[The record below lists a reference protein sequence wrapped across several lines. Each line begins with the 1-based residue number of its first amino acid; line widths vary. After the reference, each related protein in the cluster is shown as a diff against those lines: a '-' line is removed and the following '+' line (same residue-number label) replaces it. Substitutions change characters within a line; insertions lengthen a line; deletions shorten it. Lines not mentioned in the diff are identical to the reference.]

1 MTEGVSKGL
10 FIVVAVVIFGIFVF
24 MADNIL
30 GLNLTNGLVGLFTQ
44 ATEQVEKGPI
54 GSDPVIPN
62 PEVPNEETQ
71 WEVDKNDADLITF
84 EDKALADLVSEQLGV
99 SSDKITFGSLKNLT
113 NLQVPT
119 HIVIESFKGLE
130 YAVNLKDL
138 GIEGDSFTDV
148 NKLGVLPVDT
158 VVSSQ
163 YLIKNEDVYVKTN
176 FTATSPI
183 FIRDIFLR
191 SIIRKE
197 LNIQAPKPI
206 TYTDIIKLK
215 SLDINNKG
223 IIYLHGLDN
232 AINLEFI
239 DASHNYISSLT
250 STKYLTKLTTLDVSY
265 NALFSFDLNQ
275 SYIDRIP
282 NLNIK
287 YNRQ

>member
-10 FIVVAVVIFGIFVF
+10 FIVVAIVIFGIFVV
-24 MADNIL
+24 MVDNIL

-44 ATEQVEKGPI
+44 ATEQVEKGPS

-119 HIVIESFKGLE
+119 HIGIESFKGLE